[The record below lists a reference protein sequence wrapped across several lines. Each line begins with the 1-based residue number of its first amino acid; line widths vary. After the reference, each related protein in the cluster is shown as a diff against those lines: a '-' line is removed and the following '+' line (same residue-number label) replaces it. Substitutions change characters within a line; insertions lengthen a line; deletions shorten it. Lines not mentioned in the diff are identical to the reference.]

1 MYDTVEDILK
11 MGGTVILDGG
21 TGTDIQR
28 RGAPMSGETWCAEVN
43 RTHPDIVEAVHRD
56 YIAAGAH
63 VITANT
69 FATGALS
76 FNALG
81 RDADLP
87 ELDRLAVAIAK
98 KAAAGTDVAIAG
110 SVSTMRPVIP
120 GSDRTDKQ
128 REWPEKEARRLFK
141 AKVENLKAAG
151 VDFLI
156 MEMMRDSDYSI
167 WASKAAIATGL
178 PVWIGIAVER
188 GKDGKLRG
196 FGREDQLFADFGPRL
211 AALKPAA
218 ICIMHTS
225 PNDTDDAIPLLKT
238 FWPGAIGAY
247 PESGYFK
254 MPDWQFIDVIPPALL
269 VAKAKAWKEMGVS
282 ILGGCCGI
290 GPVHI
295 KALAEEIAQ

>member
-1 MYDTVEDILK
+1 MYEKLERILNS
-11 MGGTVILDGG
+11 GGTIILDGG

-43 RTHPDIVEAVHRD
+43 RTHPEIVEAVHRD
-56 YIAAGAH
+56 YISAGAH

-76 FNALG
+76 FNAHG
-81 RDADLP
+81 RDADLL

-98 KAAAGTDVAIAG
+98 KAAAGTDVTIAG

-128 REWPEKEARRLFK
+128 REWPEAEARRLFR

-156 MEMMRDSDYSI
+156 MEMMRDGDYSI
-167 WASKAAIATGL
+167 WACEAAIATGL
-178 PVWIGIAVER
+178 PVWIGISVER

-196 FGREDQLFADFGPRL
+196 FGREDQLFEDFGPRL
-211 AALKPAA
+211 AGLKPAA

-225 PNDTDDAIPLLKT
+225 PNDTDEAIALLKT
-238 FWPGAIGAY
+238 FWQGAMGAY

-254 MPDWQFIDVIPPALL
+254 MPDWQFIDVIPPNLL

-290 GPVHI
+290 GPEHI
-295 KALAEEIAQ
+295 KALSKEFAT

>member
-1 MYDTVEDILK
+1 MYKTIDRILEADR
-11 MGGTVILDGG
+11 TVILDGG

-43 RTHPDIVEAVHRD
+43 RTHPQIVEAVHRD

-69 FATGALS
+69 FATSALS

-81 RDADLP
+81 RDGELL
-87 ELDRLAVAIAK
+87 ELDRLAVATAK
-98 KAAAGTDVAIAG
+98 KAAAGTKVAVAG

-128 REWPEKEARRLFK
+128 REWPEAEARRLFE
-141 AKVENLKAAG
+141 AKVQNLAKAGA
-151 VDFLI
+151 DFLM
-156 MEMMRDSDYSI
+156 MEMMRDADYSV
-167 WASKAAIATGL
+167 WASEAAIATGL
-178 PVWIGIAVER
+178 PVWIGISLES

-196 FGREDQLFADFGPRL
+196 FGREDQLFEDFGPKL
-211 AALKPAA
+211 AALNPAA

-225 PNDTDDAIPLLKT
+225 PNDTDEAVALLKT
-238 FWPGAIGAY
+238 FWQGAMGAY

-254 MPDWQFIDVIPPALL
+254 MPDWQFIDVIPPTLL
-269 VAKAKAWKEMGVS
+269 LAKAKTWKEIGVS

-290 GPVHI
+290 GPDHI
-295 KALAEEIAQ
+295 KALSKEFG